1 MNLVKELTNK
11 DTIWKTI
18 GVIGLILILI
28 KFFLGQNKN
37 LDTGYILFFSFLASA
52 CIWLGVYYHRPY
64 PTRGWYMLAF
74 GQFFNSI
81 GNIFFCIYF
90 YQGGAEVKSDL

>member
-1 MNLVKELTNK
+1 MKLVKQFTSK
-11 DTIWKTI
+11 DTIWKSV

-28 KFFLGQNKN
+28 KLFLGQNKN

-64 PTRGWYMLAF
+64 PTKG
-74 GQFFNSI
+74 
-81 GNIFFCIYF
+81 
-90 YQGGAEVKSDL
+90 